1 MPKGMKYK
9 GKGGNKLKMSG
20 KGYSGKSNAEAG
32 ADYDGTVKTAEEK
45 GRITRAA
52 VANPKGMKRA
62 RSMKSG
68 SPSRKMW

>member
-1 MPKGMKYK
+1 MKYK

-20 KGYSGKSNAEAG
+20 KGYSGKSNVEAG
-32 ADYDGTVKTAEEK
+32 ADYDGAQPSSEEK

-62 RSMKSG
+62 TAIKSG
-68 SPSRKMW
+68 APSRKMW